1 VTVRF
6 RVLSATSA
14 IAGVLMLVVSF
25 LINPGPP
32 AEATAE
38 QLVLFGR
45 ENFATVLAGA
55 WLQAVGPLL
64 IIVFAFALVR
74 LANAVSTLAGMLT
87 LFGGTVLMLVSL
99 VEVGF
104 YIAALVPDPALGA
117 GTLGLVSVDI
127 IHALQH
133 LYFIVAAPSLFIP
146 LGFVLL
152 ASDVLPRVFGI
163 VAVALGALFGVV
175 GATTLPALV
184 LPNPVLALAGIQTL
198 WWIAAAIALMRSRQP
213 PHRSGWRDAETI
225 APLRP

>member
-1 VTVRF
+1 MTIRF

-14 IAGVLMLVVSF
+14 IAGVLMLVISF

-32 AEATAE
+32 ADATAE

-55 WLQAVGPLL
+55 WLQAVGPFL

-87 LFGGTVLMLVSL
+87 LLGGTVLMLVSL

-104 YIAALVPDPALGA
+104 YITALVPDPALGA
-117 GTLGLVSVDI
+117 GALGLISVDI

-163 VAVALGALFGVV
+163 VAVALGTLFGVV
-175 GATTLPALV
+175 GAMTLWALV
-184 LPNPVLALAGIQTL
+184 LPNAVLALAGIQTV
-198 WWIAAAIALMRSRQP
+198 WWIAAAIALLLSYQSGDRSVSRAIQGGA
-213 PHRSGWRDAETI
+213 RRG
-225 APLRP
+225 